1 MSNPWETI
9 PLNDYENHM
18 KLDSVCQLQAMNEMM
33 YNQFYRYPISTLM
46 ILGIAGG
53 NGLNHISTDKI
64 KKVYGVDINPN
75 YLEECVKRYPHLKH
89 IFYPIQANLLDTT
102 ITLPKVDMVIANL
115 LIEYIGYDNFLN
127 SIQKIEPSYIS
138 CIIQINDT
146 SDFVSES
153 PYIHTFDCLEGIHCD
168 INEDKLK
175 NFLQMNYYKF
185 IFKLEK
191 QLPNGKKLIQLDY
204 QKIHII

>member
-127 SIQKIEPSYIS
+127 SIQKIKPSYIS